1 MSVNIMSKTLQMFQQ
16 LSINLLNM
24 QRQRYKAIDY
34 VMIDVPTQFPII
46 PEDRNLIQRQV
57 LGEPAMSLLEFE
69 QNLERIGDDP
79 RPIGVILYL
88 RGIAVSLADL
98 QTIRD
103 AISRLREKGKRV
115 ISYSARYDTRSYYLA
130 SACDEILMLPGGM
143 LDTTGILSQQV
154 FLKDGL
160 DVVGLKLDSVAISP
174 FKGAMDTYT
183 RTEPSDE
190 GREQINWLLD
200 STFNMIL
207 DGVAATR
214 KMKPDA
220 VKKMIDT
227 SPHLG
232 DNALEKGYI
241 DGIMNEERLI
251 DYLGITKI
259 TPWEEADQ
267 QIYLPIK
274 DQSQKYV
281 AVLYAGGMIVDG
293 ESAKPPAESPVP
305 IPFVGGERLGDMTLN
320 QQVRNLM
327 QDDKC
332 GALVLYIDS
341 GGGSASASESM
352 ASTLAE
358 FAKTRPFV
366 VYMGGVAA
374 SGGYYIAT
382 PADWI
387 VAQAGTITGSIGVI
401 MGKLVNNELL
411 QKLRFNA
418 VSYMRGKNA
427 DIVSSD
433 SAFSDAQRKQIRDS
447 IEHIYDQFIARVARS
462 RGKTIEEI
470 DAIGGGRVWT
480 GEQALE
486 NGLIDEIGNL
496 RSAIKKARELAN
508 LPDDAPSTLV
518 RDKGK
523 PIGAQLAQQN
533 PAAFAKYVIDNVESI
548 TNRTQYL
555 LPFDWRDN

>member
-1 MSVNIMSKTLQMFQQ
+1 MSKTLQMFQQ
-16 LSINLLNM
+16 LSVNLLNM
-24 QRQRYKAIDY
+24 QRQRYKALDY
-34 VMIDVPTQFPII
+34 VMIDVPSQFPII
-46 PEDRNLIQRQV
+46 PEDRNLIQRQI

-130 SACDEILMLPGGM
+130 SACDEILMLPGGI
-143 LDTTGILSQQV
+143 LDTTGLLSQQV

-160 DVVGLKLDSVAISP
+160 AVVGLKFDSVAISP
-174 FKGAMDTYT
+174 FKGAMDTFT

-207 DGVAATR
+207 DGIASTR
-214 KMKPDA
+214 KMKPNA

-227 SPHLG
+227 APHIG
-232 DNALEKGYI
+232 DTALEKGYI
-241 DGIMNEERLI
+241 DGIMNEEKLI
-251 DYLGITKI
+251 EYFGITKI

-267 QIYLPIK
+267 QIYLPVK
-274 DQSQKYV
+274 DHSKKYV
-281 AVLYAGGMIVDG
+281 AVIYAGGMIVDG
-293 ESAKPPAESPVP
+293 KSAKPPAESPIP

-327 QDDKC
+327 KDDQC

-358 FAKTRPFV
+358 FAKSRPFV

-387 VAQAGTITGSIGVI
+387 VAQAGTVTGSIGVI
-401 MGKLVNNELL
+401 MGKLVNNDMLK
-411 QKLRFNA
+411 KLHFNA
-418 VSYMRGKNA
+418 VSYLRGDNA
-427 DIVSSD
+427 DIISSD
-433 SAFSDAQRKQIRDS
+433 SAFSEAQRKQIREG
-447 IEHIYDQFIARVARS
+447 IEHIYDQFLSRVARS
-462 RGKTIEEI
+462 RGKTVEEI

-496 RSAIKKARELAN
+496 RTAIKKARQLAK
-508 LPDDAPSTLV
+508 LPDDAPSTLI
-518 RDKGK
+518 RDEGK
-523 PIGAQLAQQN
+523 PIGAQLAQKN
-533 PAAFAKYVIDNVESI
+533 PAAFMKYVVDNVESM
-548 TNRTQYL
+548 TNRAQYL
-555 LPFDWRDN
+555 LPFDWRDS

>member
-1 MSVNIMSKTLQMFQQ
+1 MSKTLQMIQQ
-16 LSINLLNM
+16 LSVNLLNM

-34 VMIDVPTQFPII
+34 VMINVPSQFPTI
-46 PEDRNLIQRQV
+46 PEERNLIQRQV

-103 AISRLREKGKRV
+103 AIARLREKGKRV

-130 SACDEILMLPGGM
+130 SACDEILMLPGGI
-143 LDTTGILSQQV
+143 LDSTGLHSQQV

-160 DVVGLKLDSVAISP
+160 AVVGLKFDSVAISP
-174 FKGAMDTYT
+174 FKGAMDTFT

-200 STFNMIL
+200 STFNMII
-207 DGVAATR
+207 DGIASTR

-227 SPHLG
+227 SPHLD

-267 QIYLPIK
+267 QIYLPVK
-274 DQSQKYV
+274 DLSKKYV
-281 AVLYAGGMIVDG
+281 GVIYAGGMIVDG
-293 ESAKPPAESPVP
+293 ESAKPPADSPIP

-327 QDDKC
+327 QDEQC
-332 GALVLYIDS
+332 AALVLYVDS

-352 ASTLAE
+352 ASTLGE
-358 FAKTRPFV
+358 FAKDRPFV

-411 QKLRFNA
+411 KKLRFNA
-418 VSYMRGKNA
+418 VSYLRGDNA
-427 DIVSSD
+427 DITSSD
-433 SAFSDAQRKQIRDS
+433 NPFNDAQREQIRES
-447 IEHIYDQFIARVARS
+447 IEHIYGQFISRVARS
-462 RGKTIEEI
+462 RGKTTEEI

-496 RSAIKKARELAN
+496 RTAINKARELAK
-508 LPDDAPSTLV
+508 LPDDAPSV
-518 RDKGK
+518 FIRDKGK

-533 PAAFAKYVIDNVESI
+533 PAAYAKYVVDNVEMM
-548 TNRTQYL
+548 TNRAQYL
-555 LPFDWRDN
+555 LPFDWRDS

>member
-1 MSVNIMSKTLQMFQQ
+1 MPKTLQIFQQ
-16 LSINLLNM
+16 LSVNLLNM

-34 VMIDVPTQFPII
+34 IMIDVPSQFPIV
-46 PEDRNLIQRQV
+46 PEDRNLIQRQI
-57 LGEPAMSLLEFE
+57 LGEPAMSLFEFE
-69 QNLERIGDDP
+69 QSLERIGDDP

-88 RGIAVSLADL
+88 RGLAVGLADL

-115 ISYSARYDTRSYYLA
+115 ISYSAQYDTRSYYLA
-130 SACDEILMLPGGM
+130 SACDEILMLPGGI
-143 LDTTGILSQQV
+143 LYTTGLLSQQV

-160 DVVGLKLDSVAISP
+160 AEVGLKFDSVAISP
-174 FKGAMDTYT
+174 FKGAMDTFT

-200 STFNMIL
+200 SNFNMIL
-207 DGVAATR
+207 DGIASTR
-214 KMKPDA
+214 KMKLDA
-220 VKKMIDT
+220 AKEMIDT
-227 SPHLG
+227 APHL
-232 DNALEKGYI
+232 DHVALEKGYI
-241 DGIMNEERLI
+241 DGILNEERLI

-267 QIYLPIK
+267 QVYLPVK
-274 DQSQKYV
+274 DMSKKYV
-281 AVLYAGGMIVDG
+281 AVIYAGGMIIDG
-293 ESAKPPAESPVP
+293 ESAKPPADSPVP
-305 IPFVGGERLGDMTLN
+305 IPFAGGERLGDMTLN

-327 QDDKC
+327 KDDNC

-341 GGGSASASESM
+341 GGGSATASESM
-352 ASTLAE
+352 ASTLSE
-358 FAKTRPFV
+358 FAKNRPFV

-401 MGKLVNNELL
+401 MGKLVNNDLL
-411 QKLRFNA
+411 KKLHFNA
-418 VSYMRGKNA
+418 VSYLRGENA
-427 DIVSSD
+427 DII
-433 SAFSDAQRKQIRDS
+433 SAENPFNDTQRQQIREG
-447 IEHIYDQFIARVARS
+447 IEHIYGQFLSRVARS

-496 RSAIKKARELAN
+496 RTAIKKARELAK
-508 LPDDAPSTLV
+508 LPDDAPSMLV

-523 PIGAQLAQQN
+523 PIGAQLAEKN
-533 PAAFAKYVIDNVESI
+533 PAAQLKYIVDNVELM
-548 TNRTQYL
+548 TNRAQYL
-555 LPFDWRDN
+555 LPFDWRDS

>member
-1 MSVNIMSKTLQMFQQ
+1 MFQQ
-16 LSINLLNM
+16 LSVNLLNM
-24 QRQRYKAIDY
+24 QRQRYKALDY
-34 VMIDVPTQFPII
+34 IMIDVPSQFPPI
-46 PEDRNLIQRQV
+46 PEDRNLIQRQI

-69 QNLERIGDDP
+69 QNLERIGDDS

-88 RGIAVSLADL
+88 RGLAVSLADL
-98 QTIRD
+98 QTLRD

-115 ISYSARYDTRSYYLA
+115 ISYSAQYDTRSYYLA
-130 SACDEILMLPGGM
+130 SACDEILMLPGGI
-143 LDTTGILSQQV
+143 LYTTGLLSQQV

-160 DVVGLKLDSVAISP
+160 AEVGLKFDSVAISP
-174 FKGAMDTYT
+174 FKGAMDTFT
-183 RTEPSDE
+183 RTEPSEE

-200 STFNMIL
+200 SNFNMIL
-207 DGVAATR
+207 DGIASTR

-220 VKKMIDT
+220 VKEMIDT
-227 SPHLG
+227 APHL
-232 DNALEKGYI
+232 DTVALEKGYI
-241 DGIMNEERLI
+241 DGTMNEERLI

-267 QIYLPIK
+267 QVYLPVK
-274 DQSQKYV
+274 DPSKKYV
-281 AVLYAGGMIVDG
+281 AVIYAGGMIIDG
-293 ESAKPPAESPVP
+293 ESAKPPADSPIP
-305 IPFVGGERLGDMTLN
+305 IPFAGGERLGDMTLN

-327 QDDKC
+327 KDDQC

-341 GGGSASASESM
+341 GGGSATASESM

-387 VAQAGTITGSIGVI
+387 VAQAGTVTGSIGVI
-401 MGKLVNNELL
+401 MGKLVNNEFLK
-411 QKLRFNA
+411 KLHFNA
-418 VSYMRGKNA
+418 VSYLRGENA
-427 DIVSSD
+427 DIVSSENT
-433 SAFSDAQRKQIRDS
+433 FNDAQRQQIREG
-447 IEHIYDQFIARVARS
+447 IEHIYGQFLSRVARS
-462 RGKTIEEI
+462 RGKTVEEV

-496 RSAIKKARELAN
+496 
-508 LPDDAPSTLV
+508 
-518 RDKGK
+518 
-523 PIGAQLAQQN
+523 
-533 PAAFAKYVIDNVESI
+533 
-548 TNRTQYL
+548 
-555 LPFDWRDN
+555 